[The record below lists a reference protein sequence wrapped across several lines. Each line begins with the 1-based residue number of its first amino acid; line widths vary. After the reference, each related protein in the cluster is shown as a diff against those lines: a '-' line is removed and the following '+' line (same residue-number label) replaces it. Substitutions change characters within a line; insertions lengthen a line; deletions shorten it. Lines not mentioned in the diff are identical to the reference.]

1 MQATGTFKKELYKEI
16 EVASVDAFQG
26 REKDFIVLSCVR
38 SNDHQGIGFLSDPR
52 RLNVALT
59 RAKYGVV
66 ILGNPKVLSKHPL
79 WHYLLTHYKEA
90 STLVEGPLS
99 NLQPSMIQLSKP
111 RRALL
116 KPADAVRRHEYA
128 AKDLLGDSSSYP
140 SGTPSRFDSTFYRT
154 HDPMAYIPSDVQSL
168 KSQATYSSGL
178 PMFSGMNGGYGGMR
192 PTNGAKRSTYGSYA
206 SSVIS
211 QDIGGT
217 DTSSVARGTN
227 SIAYSQSDRLQRR
240 FSYSSSVAGA
250 SDAAS
255 LISGSSQYDYKSQVD
270 DGTDMDDMKSQYAST
285 TSGITTF

>member
-1 MQATGTFKKELYKEI
+1 
-16 EVASVDAFQG
+16 
-26 REKDFIVLSCVR
+26 
-38 SNDHQGIGFLSDPR
+38 
-52 RLNVALT
+52 
-59 RAKYGVV
+59 
-66 ILGNPKVLSKHPL
+66 
-79 WHYLLTHYKEA
+79 
-90 STLVEGPLS
+90 
-99 NLQPSMIQLSKP
+99 MIQLSKP

-116 KPADAVRRHEYA
+116 KPTDAARRHEHT
-128 AKDLLGDSSSYP
+128 AKDLLGDYSGYT
-140 SGTPSRFDSTFYRT
+140 SGTPSRFDSSFYRT

-178 PMFSGMNGGYGGMR
+178 PMFSGMNGAYGTGTR
-192 PTNGAKRSTYGSYA
+192 APNGAKRSTYGSYA
-206 SSVIS
+206 SSVVS

-217 DTSSVARGTN
+217 DSSSVVRGAN

-270 DGTDMDDMKSQYAST
+270 DGTDMDDMKSQYAPT